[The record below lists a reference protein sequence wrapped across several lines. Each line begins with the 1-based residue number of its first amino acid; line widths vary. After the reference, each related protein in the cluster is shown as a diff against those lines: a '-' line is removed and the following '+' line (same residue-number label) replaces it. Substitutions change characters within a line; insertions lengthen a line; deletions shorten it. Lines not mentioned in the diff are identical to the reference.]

1 MKKFLMITGG
11 LICLFLNTQAQKKNI
26 DKVVAV
32 LGSNI
37 ILLSDLN
44 QQYAQYLN
52 MGNPDNP
59 SVKCEILRQILTN
72 KLLKQQAEID
82 SITVDESQIDEE
94 VDKRMRYQIQKAG
107 GQERLEQFLNRSVLQ
122 YKDEIRP
129 DIKEQLISRKMEAH
143 ITQDINI
150 TPLEV
155 KKYFDSYK
163 KDSLPDIPTEFEIGE
178 IVMYPKLTKAEKQK
192 FHDKIDALRLRV
204 KSGEDFAFL
213 AKSYSED
220 PGSAPEGGDLGFF
233 DRKAMVKEFTA
244 QAFKLKA
251 GEISNVFETEHGFHI
266 LQVIERR
273 GEQVQARHILIRP
286 QNTPASMDR
295 IKLKADTIYKSLVSK
310 KVPFSFAASQYSDNK
325 ESQYNGGMLLYAD
338 NVTARTSFIPADKLD
353 PKVFLVADTMK
364 VGEISAPTLFTDQ
377 SGKEGY
383 KIIYLKSKIPPHKA
397 NLEQDYAKF
406 KEYAQQDKVNRE
418 LSAWFEK
425 KRVNTYVRIDEDYRD
440 CAELKMWTS
449 QLSAKK

>member
-1 MKKFLMITGG
+1 MKKFLVIAGG

-52 MGNPDNP
+52 MGNPENP
-59 SVKCEILRQILTN
+59 EIKCEILRQILTN

-82 SITVDESQIDEE
+82 SITVEDSQVDEE
-94 VDKRMRYQIQKAG
+94 VEKRMRYQIQRAG
-107 GQERLEQFLNRSVLQ
+107 GQERLEEFLKRSVLQ

-129 DIKEQLISRKMEAH
+129 DIKEQLISRKMEGH
-143 ITQDINI
+143 ITQNISI

-178 IVMYPKLTKAEKQK
+178 IVMYPKPTKAEKQK
-192 FHDKIDALRLRV
+192 FYDKIDALRLRV

-220 PGSAPEGGDLGFF
+220 PGSAGEGGDLGFF
-233 DRKAMVKEFTA
+233 DRTSMVKEFTA
-244 QAFKLKA
+244 WAFKLKP
-251 GEISNVFETEHGFHI
+251 GELSPVFETEHGFHF
-266 LQVIERR
+266 LQVVERR
-273 GEQVQARHILIRP
+273 GEQVHARHILIRP
-286 QNTPASMDR
+286 QNPPASMER
-295 IKLKADTIYKSLVSK
+295 VKLHADTIYKNLIEK
-310 KVPFSFAASQYSDNK
+310 KIPFSFAASQYSDNK
-325 ESQYNGGMLLYAD
+325 ESQYNGGMMLYAD
-338 NVTARTSFIPADKLD
+338 NVTARTTFIPADKLD

-364 VGEISAPTLFTDQ
+364 VGGISTPTLFTDQ

-383 KIIYLKSKIPPHKA
+383 KILYLKSKIPPHKG

-406 KEYAQQDKVNRE
+406 KEYAQQDKTNRE
-418 LSAWFEK
+418 MSLWFEK
-425 KRVNTYVRIDEDYRD
+425 KRKDTYVRIDEEYANCD
-440 CAELKMWTS
+440 ELKMWTTS
-449 QLSAKK
+449 PSAKK

>member
-1 MKKFLMITGG
+1 MKKFLVMASG

-32 LGSNI
+32 LGNNI

-44 QQYAQYLN
+44 QQYAQFLN
-52 MGNPDNP
+52 QGNPDDP
-59 SVKCEILRQILTN
+59 KIKCMILQQMLAQ

-82 SITVDESQIDEE
+82 SVMVDDSQVDEE
-94 VDKRMRYQIQKAG
+94 VEKRMRYQIQKAG

-129 DIKEQLISRKMEAH
+129 DIKEQLISNKMQQK
-143 ITQDINI
+143 ITQDVSI

-155 KKYFDSYK
+155 KKYFEGYK

-192 FHDKIDALRLRV
+192 FYDKIDAIRLRV

-220 PGSAPEGGDLGFF
+220 PGSAAEGGDLGFF
-233 DRKAMVKEFTA
+233 DRHAMVKEFTA
-244 QAFKLKA
+244 QAFKLKP
-251 GEISNVFETEHGFHI
+251 GEMSPVFETEHGFHI

-286 QNTPASMDR
+286 QTTPASLDR
-295 IKLKADTIYKSLVSK
+295 IKLKADTIYKNIFDK
-310 KVPFSFAASQYSDNK
+310 KLPFSTAASEYSDNK

-338 NVTARTSFIPADKLD
+338 NVTARTTFIPADKLD
-353 PKVFLVADTMK
+353 PKVFLIVDTMK
-364 VGEISAPTLFTDQ
+364 VGEISKPVLFTDQ
-377 SGKEGY
+377 SGKDGY
-383 KIIYLKSKIPPHKA
+383 KILYLKAKIPPHKG

-406 KEYAQQDKVNRE
+406 KERAQEDKTNKY
-418 LSAWFEK
+418 LSDWFEK
-425 KRVNTYVRIDEDYRD
+425 RRNNTYIRIDEDYD
-440 CAELKMWTS
+440 QCDELKIWTQAS
-449 QLSAKK
+449 KK

>member
-1 MKKFLMITGG
+1 MKKFLVMASG

-32 LGSNI
+32 LGNNI

-44 QQYAQYLN
+44 QQYAQFLN
-52 MGNPDNP
+52 QGNPDDP
-59 SVKCEILRQILTN
+59 KIKCMILQQMLAQ

-82 SITVDESQIDEE
+82 SVMVDDSQVDEE
-94 VDKRMRYQIQKAG
+94 VEKRMRYQIQKAG
-107 GQERLEQFLNRSVLQ
+107 GQERLEQFLNRSILQ

-129 DIKEQLISRKMEAH
+129 DIKEQLISNKMQQK
-143 ITQDINI
+143 ITQDVSI

-155 KKYFDSYK
+155 KKYFESYK

-192 FHDKIDALRLRV
+192 FYDKIDAIRLRV

-220 PGSAPEGGDLGFF
+220 PGSATEGGDLGFF
-233 DRKAMVKEFTA
+233 DRHAMVKEFTA
-244 QAFKLKA
+244 QAFKLKP
-251 GEISNVFETEHGFHI
+251 GEMSPVFETEHGFHI

-286 QNTPASMDR
+286 QTTPASLER
-295 IKLKADTIYKSLVSK
+295 IKLKADTIYKNIFDK
-310 KVPFSFAASQYSDNK
+310 KLPFSTAASEYSDNK

-338 NVTARTSFIPADKLD
+338 NVTARTTFIPADKLD
-353 PKVFLVADTMK
+353 PKVFLIVDTMK
-364 VGEISAPTLFTDQ
+364 VGEISQPVLFTDQ
-377 SGKEGY
+377 SGKDGY
-383 KIIYLKSKIPPHKA
+383 KILYLKAKIAPHKG

-406 KEYAQQDKVNRE
+406 KERAQEDKTNKF
-418 LSAWFEK
+418 LSDWFEK
-425 KRVNTYVRIDEDYRD
+425 RRKSTYIRIDEDYD
-440 CAELKMWTS
+440 QCDELKIWTQNS
-449 QLSAKK
+449 KK

>member
-1 MKKFLMITGG
+1 MKKFLVMASG

-32 LGSNI
+32 LGNNI

-52 MGNPDNP
+52 QGNPDDQK
-59 SVKCEILRQILTN
+59 VKCYILQQMLAQ

-82 SITVDESQIDEE
+82 SVVVEEAQVDEE
-94 VDKRMRYQIQKAG
+94 VEKRMRYQIQKAG
-107 GQERLEQFLNRSVLQ
+107 GQERLEQFLNRSILQ

-129 DIKEQLISRKMEAH
+129 DIKEQLISNKMQQK
-143 ITQDINI
+143 ITQDVSI

-155 KKYFDSYK
+155 KKYFQSYK
-163 KDSLPDIPTEFEIGE
+163 KDSLPDIPTEFEVGE
-178 IVMYPKLTKAEKQK
+178 IVMYPKMTKAEKQK
-192 FHDKIDALRLRV
+192 FYDKIDAIRLRV

-220 PGSAPEGGDLGFF
+220 PGSAAEGGDLGFF

-244 QAFKLKA
+244 QAFKLKP
-251 GEISNVFETEHGFHI
+251 GEMSPVFETEHGFHI

-286 QNTPASMDR
+286 QNTPASLER
-295 IKLKADTIYKSLVSK
+295 IKLKADTIYKDILTK
-310 KVPFSFAASQYSDNK
+310 KIPFSTAASEYSDNK

-338 NVTARTSFIPADKLD
+338 NVTARTTFIPAEKLD
-353 PKVFLVADTMK
+353 PKVFLVVDTMK
-364 VGEISAPTLFTDQ
+364 VGEISQPVPFTDQ

-383 KIIYLKSKIPPHKA
+383 KILYLKAKIPPHKG

-406 KEYAQQDKVNRE
+406 KERAQEDKTNKY
-418 LSAWFEK
+418 LSDWFEK
-425 KRVNTYVRIDEDYRD
+425 RRKNTYIRVDEDYD
-440 CAELKMWTS
+440 HCDELKIWTAN
-449 QLSAKK
+449 SAKRE